1 MHSTY
6 SRISNAGALATTVLL
21 TILALVSTTT
31 FLIPHSLNLEQS
43 SLKINGLNVVK
54 GISQYDRRGSHYPKE
69 REYAFVKFDLKTDL
83 RPLFNWN
90 TKQVFVSLVADYS
103 TPAYPENS
111 VVLWD
116 RILTS
121 SKHARINL
129 QEARQKYE
137 FKTPESSFGNTTA
150 VYSLHWHVQPFV
162 GVLTEGEI
170 IRTEEIQFPPAKRR
184 SQ

>member
-6 SRISNAGALATTVLL
+6 TRVSNAGALATTVLL
-21 TILALVSTTT
+21 TLLALISTTT
-31 FLIPHSLNLEQS
+31 FIIPHTLNIENS
-43 SLKINGLNVVK
+43 SLKINGLNVLK
-54 GISQYDRRGSHYPKE
+54 GVSQYDRRHARE

-83 RPLFNWN
+83 KPLFNWN
-90 TKQVFVSLVADYS
+90 TKQVFLSLVADYS

-116 RILTS
+116 RIITS
-121 SKHARINL
+121 PRHARVNL

-137 FKTPESSFGNTTA
+137 FKTPDTSFGNTTA
-150 VYSLHWHVQPFV
+150 VYSLHWHVQPWV
-162 GVLTEGEI
+162 GKLTQGEI
-170 IRTEEIQFPPAKRR
+170 LRTDEIRFPPAKRR